1 MTHRSLTHIATY
13 AAVLAGLTVANVGC
27 FDGMNQASEGDA
39 SPKSLSAKQSESWV
53 PPGLEA
59 QGMQVGPWA
68 GADSMASATM
78 DYMWDG
84 FDLESG
90 VVYEIAPGDPFVPE
104 VDFYLAYNADT
115 DVHVRVFQE
124 YPASIAML
132 DGLPAADVGC
142 ADLQG
147 LASTQ
152 DLIDEPVYPDDTLII
167 VTADG
172 NTFKIG
178 NIVEHEDMTV
188 TFDYQQMNCVE

>member
-1 MTHRSLTHIATY
+1 MAR
-13 AAVLAGLTVANVGC
+13 
-27 FDGMNQASEGDA
+27 
-39 SPKSLSAKQSESWV
+39 
-53 PPGLEA
+53 
-59 QGMQVGPWA
+59 
-68 GADSMASATM
+68 ADM
-78 DYMWDG
+78 DYGRAG
-84 FDLESG
+84 FVRGRG
-90 VVYEIAPGDPFVPE
+90 VAYELTPGDPCVPD
-104 VDFYLAYNADT
+104 VNFYLAYNADT

-152 DLIDEPVYPDDTLII
+152 DLIDEPVYPNDTLII

-178 NIVEHEDMTV
+178 TIVEHEAMSV

>member
-1 MTHRSLTHIATY
+1 
-13 AAVLAGLTVANVGC
+13 
-27 FDGMNQASEGDA
+27 
-39 SPKSLSAKQSESWV
+39 
-53 PPGLEA
+53 
-59 QGMQVGPWA
+59 MQVGPWA

-132 DGLPAADVGC
+132 DGLAVADVGC